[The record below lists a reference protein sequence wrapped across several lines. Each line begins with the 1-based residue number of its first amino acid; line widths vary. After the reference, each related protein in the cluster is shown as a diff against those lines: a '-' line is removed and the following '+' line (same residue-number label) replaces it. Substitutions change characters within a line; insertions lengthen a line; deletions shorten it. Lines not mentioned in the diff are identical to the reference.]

1 MVKPENSLLFR
12 CHAEGKSGLL
22 SEWDGEKNAPLTP
35 EKVSAGSH
43 RRVWWKCGKGHSWET
58 EVRVRFGGA
67 GCPVC
72 ANRTLHKGTNDLA
85 TLFPELAAQWD
96 HEKNGSL
103 RPDDLLPG
111 SGRYV
116 WWKCGK
122 GHSWRARIISRSR
135 GSGCPVCDGKA
146 VVPGEN
152 DLQTLYPNHA
162 AEWDNERNGGLTP
175 DHVTPYSNKKVW
187 WRCVLGHEWQAVIVS
202 RAVESSGCP
211 YCTGKRVL
219 VGFNDLSTV
228 YPGIAAQWD
237 RSLNGKLTPEMV
249 TPGSHKK
256 VWWKCADG
264 HVWKAVIYS
273 RTGAQRC
280 GCPICA
286 GRVKH
291 GVKFDPDGA
300 MCDKN

>member
-1 MVKPENSLLFR
+1 M
-12 CHAEGKSGLL
+12 
-22 SEWDGEKNAPLTP
+22 
-35 EKVSAGSH
+35 
-43 RRVWWKCGKGHSWET
+43 
-58 EVRVRFGGA
+58 
-67 GCPVC
+67 
-72 ANRTLHKGTNDLA
+72 
-85 TLFPELAAQWD
+85 
-96 HEKNGSL
+96 
-103 RPDDLLPG
+103 
-111 SGRYV
+111 
-116 WWKCGK
+116 
-122 GHSWRARIISRSR
+122 
-135 GSGCPVCDGKA
+135 
-146 VVPGEN
+146 VPGEN

-228 YPGIAAQWD
+228 CPGIAAQWD